1 MKNLIGYNE
10 TGAILFSYGTTE
22 TLDTFKSSQQHKEG
36 ISYLELPKATQE
48 LSGIY
53 VDITTTPHKIK
64 QKHSLDISIS
74 KTTLLADGVDEAVI
88 SNIPNGTLVTWP
100 DGQVDE
106 VSDGVVRFSTTQP
119 SIDVL
124 KFEGLKHL
132 TKEVVF
138 EAHV

>member
-22 TLDTFKSSQQHKEG
+22 TLDAFKSNQQHKEG
-36 ISYLELPKATQE
+36 ISYLELSEAPNE

-64 QKHSLDISIS
+64 QKHNLDISIS

-88 SNIPNGTLVTWP
+88 SNIPNGTLVTWS
-100 DGQVDE
+100 DDQVDE
-106 VSDGVVRFSTTQP
+106 VTDGVVRLSTTQP
-119 SIDVL
+119 SIYVL
-124 KFEGLKHL
+124 KFEGLKYL
-132 TKEVVF
+132 TKEVAL
-138 EAHV
+138 EAYV